1 MLFAIFQ
8 QNQFFMKYLLLFLLF
23 PVVAL
28 SQKTPAEKQA
38 FANRDKY
45 LFSTKPV
52 QKKFEKTIPF
62 SYEPN
67 NQIVVPVIIK
77 GKTYHFVFD
86 TGATTVVSREIVEE
100 LGLPS
105 LFKNVLQDGAGIE
118 QEEMFYNVSEMQ
130 IAGIDFKN
138 VAVVGGDMMKFA
150 DVLCVN
156 IDGLLGT
163 NVLRS
168 CYWKVDYTTGQLT
181 FSDREIKPSKDMYSV
196 DFKENFSGTPLLEL
210 YMGKYRVNMFMDTG
224 YTKVLSIPDSLYFRA
239 RKAHERPYAKG
250 YGTTTVTLFD
260 SAPKEKYIGLMD
272 SVYVFNKRHLLL
284 NPIADIDHADTYL
297 VGNAVF
303 KGFGQM
309 ILNWKKHRLYLP
321 EKVVDIN
328 ETYPSFGFS
337 PLLIDNQ
344 LVVSIVWEGTDAFK
358 KGMTVGAVI
367 TAVNGQDTTNITHDT
382 WCGLVG
388 LFGNNKPPEINIVVK
403 GKDGTIAEHTLKRV
417 ALLK

>member
-1 MLFAIFQ
+1 
-8 QNQFFMKYLLLFLLF
+8 MKYLLLFVLL
-23 PVVAL
+23 PVLGVA
-28 SQKTPAEKQA
+28 QQAPAEKQA

-45 LFSTKPV
+45 LFSTRPV
-52 QKKFEKTIPF
+52 QKRFEKTIPF

-86 TGATTVVSREIVEE
+86 TGATTVVSKEIAEE
-100 LGLPS
+100 LALPS
-105 LFKNVLQDGAGIE
+105 LFKNILQDGAGVE
-118 QEEMFYNVSEMQ
+118 QEETFYNVSDMQ
-130 IAGIDFKN
+130 IADIDFKN
-138 VAVVGGDMMKFA
+138 VAVVAGDMKKFA

-168 CYWKVDYTTGQLT
+168 CYWKVDYSNGQLT
-181 FSDREIKPSKDMYSV
+181 FSDREIKPSKDMYAV

-239 RKAHERPYAKG
+239 RKEHERPYVKG
-250 YGTTTVTLFD
+250 YGTTTVTLFGND
-260 SAPKEKYIGLMD
+260 PKEKYVGLLD
-272 SVYVFNKRHLLL
+272 SVYIFNKRHLLL

-309 ILNWKKHRLYLP
+309 ILDWKKHRLYLP
-321 EKVVDIN
+321 EKTVDIK
-328 ETYPSFGFS
+328 EAYPSFGFS
-337 PLLIDNQ
+337 PLFVNNQ
-344 LVVSIVWEGTDAFK
+344 LVVTVVWEGTEAFK
-358 KGMTVGAVI
+358 KGITVGSII
-367 TAVNGQDTTNITHDT
+367 TAVNGQDTVNITHET
-382 WCGLVG
+382 WCGLLE
-388 LFGNNKPPEINIVVK
+388 LFGNNKPPEIMISVQDK
-403 GKDGTIAEHTLKRV
+403 GGKITGYTLKRTE
-417 ALLK
+417 LLK

>member
-1 MLFAIFQ
+1 
-8 QNQFFMKYLLLFLLF
+8 MKYLLLFVLL
-23 PVVAL
+23 PVLGVA
-28 SQKTPAEKQA
+28 QQAPAEKQA

-45 LFSTKPV
+45 LFSTRPV
-52 QKKFEKTIPF
+52 QKRFEKTIPF

-86 TGATTVVSREIVEE
+86 TGATTVVSKEIAEE
-100 LGLPS
+100 LALPS
-105 LFKNVLQDGAGIE
+105 LFKNILQDGAGVE
-118 QEEMFYNVSEMQ
+118 REETFYNVSDMQ
-130 IAGIDFKN
+130 IADIDFKN
-138 VAVVGGDMMKFA
+138 VAVVAGDMKKFA

-168 CYWKVDYTTGQLT
+168 CYWKVDYSNGQLT
-181 FSDREIKPSKDMYSV
+181 FSDREIKPSKDMYAV

-239 RKAHERPYAKG
+239 RKEHERPYVKG
-250 YGTTTVTLFD
+250 YGTTTVTLFGND
-260 SAPKEKYIGLMD
+260 PKEKYVGLLD
-272 SVYVFNKRHLLL
+272 SVYIFNKRHLLL

-309 ILNWKKHRLYLP
+309 ILDWKKHRLYLP
-321 EKVVDIN
+321 EKTVDIK
-328 ETYPSFGFS
+328 EAYPSFGFS
-337 PLLIDNQ
+337 PLFVNNQ
-344 LVVSIVWEGTDAFK
+344 LVVTVVWEGTEAFK
-358 KGMTVGAVI
+358 KGITVGSII
-367 TAVNGQDTTNITHDT
+367 TAVNGQDTVNITHET
-382 WCGLVG
+382 WCGLLD
-388 LFGNNKPPEINIVVK
+388 LFGNNKPPEIMISVQDK
-403 GKDGTIAEHTLKRV
+403 GGKITGYTLKRTE
-417 ALLK
+417 LLK

>member
-1 MLFAIFQ
+1 
-8 QNQFFMKYLLLFLLF
+8 MKYLLLFVLL
-23 PVVAL
+23 PVLSVA
-28 SQKTPAEKQA
+28 QQTPAEKQA

-45 LFSTKPV
+45 LFSTRPV
-52 QKKFEKTIPF
+52 QKRFEKTIPF

-86 TGATTVVSREIVEE
+86 TGATTVVSKEIAEE
-100 LGLPS
+100 LALPS
-105 LFKNVLQDGAGIE
+105 LFKNILQDGAGVE
-118 QEEMFYNVSEMQ
+118 REETFYNVSDMQ
-130 IAGIDFKN
+130 IADIDFKN
-138 VAVVGGDMMKFA
+138 VAVVAGDMKKFA

-168 CYWKVDYTTGQLT
+168 CYWKVDYSNGQLT
-181 FSDREIKPSKDMYSV
+181 FSDREIKPSKDMYAV

-239 RKAHERPYAKG
+239 RKEHERPYVKG
-250 YGTTTVTLFD
+250 YGTTTVTLFGND
-260 SAPKEKYIGLMD
+260 PKEKYVGLLD
-272 SVYVFNKRHLLL
+272 SVYIFNKRHLLL

-309 ILNWKKHRLYLP
+309 ILDWKKHRLYLP
-321 EKVVDIN
+321 EKTVDIK
-328 ETYPSFGFS
+328 EAYPSFGFS
-337 PLLIDNQ
+337 PLFVNNQ
-344 LVVSIVWEGTDAFK
+344 LVVTVVWEGTEAFK
-358 KGMTVGAVI
+358 KGITVGSII
-367 TAVNGQDTTNITHDT
+367 TAVNGQDTVNITHET
-382 WCGLVG
+382 WCGLLD
-388 LFGNNKPPEINIVVK
+388 LFGNNKPPEIMISVQDK
-403 GKDGTIAEHTLKRV
+403 GGKITGYTLKRTE
-417 ALLK
+417 LLK